1 MHQLRWA
8 RLVFIIYNAII
19 VCIVSS
25 DMLQTISFR
34 CVKVKNSDE
43 NCKHMSECDYNFRGV
58 FVCVCVCFMNDVCSF
73 YSLCI
78 DNYLKYEK
86 YMYSFKTIFRLDKV
100 NLGCWVSSRPSVRVF
115 IVQASSL
122 YTLIMRLIAIFH
134 DYKIQKMWC
143 TCSMR
148 DVQWA
153 KSNSSQ
159 TISGL
164 ANLNW
169 FNGSFFSSFSH

>member
-1 MHQLRWA
+1 MNVKTAPSMILSGFFLFLSSLCSFVIVFFFFIHFQVNGHNVHQLRWA

-58 FVCVCVCFMNDVCSF
+58 SVCVCVCFMNDVCSF
-73 YSLCI
+73 YSLCF

-86 YMYSFKTIFRLDKV
+86 YMHSFKRF
-100 NLGCWVSSRPSVRVF
+100 
-115 IVQASSL
+115 
-122 YTLIMRLIAIFH
+122 
-134 DYKIQKMWC
+134 
-143 TCSMR
+143 
-148 DVQWA
+148 
-153 KSNSSQ
+153 
-159 TISGL
+159 SG
-164 ANLNW
+164 
-169 FNGSFFSSFSH
+169 